1 MKAATPIGSPGKPKN
16 WKSCSSSATRCK
28 KNNPRPAEQDARDAC
43 GCGHGSQL
51 IASSRGHHPHEEK
64 VSMRF
69 YTSPDAKA
77 AKLPFS
83 QAVQVGDILYLSG
96 ALGNKPGTRQVVAG
110 GIEAE
115 TRQTMENIAAVLKGN
130 GLTFDD
136 VFKCTVML
144 ADMAKWE
151 DFNKVYLTYFKPG
164 RLPARSA
171 FGASALA
178 LGAQV
183 ELECWAYAGKK

>member
-1 MKAATPIGSPGKPKN
+1 MQAMSATLSFAIGLLAATAGAVLAARAEEPSMQFYHSPG
-16 WKSCSSSATRCK
+16 A
-28 KNNPRPAEQDARDAC
+28 
-43 GCGHGSQL
+43 
-51 IASSRGHHPHEEK
+51 
-64 VSMRF
+64 V
-69 YTSPDAKA
+69 A

-83 QAVQVGDILYLSG
+83 QAVRVGDVLYLSG
-96 ALGNKPGTRQVVAG
+96 ALGNVPGTRQVVAG

-115 TRQTMENIAAVLKGN
+115 TRQTMENIGTVLKAN
-130 GLTFDD
+130 GLSFDD

-151 DFNKVYLTYFKPG
+151 DFNKVYVAYFKPD

-171 FGASALA
+171 FGASGLA

-183 ELECWAYAGKK
+183 ELECMAYAGKSDLRIR